1 MDPKHLEHARLV
13 PVDAITVLNPR
24 ERNPKIFEEITSNI
38 KAIGL
43 KRPITVA
50 ERNDPAD
57 GGTHYELVCG
67 QGRLEAFK
75 ALGQSEIPAIVI
87 SASREDCLVMSLVEN
102 IARRQHHSLDLLRDV
117 KRLKEN
123 GYSIPDIASKTQLS
137 KKYVSG
143 VIKLLEEGEHRLLRA
158 TESGK
163 IPISIAVEIAEADDV
178 GVQAVLRKAYE
189 DGHLRGARLI
199 AARRLVEARRVHG
212 KGRGRSPR
220 PKSQTMS
227 VEALLRTYQN
237 DVERKRNL
245 IRKADAIQNEISFL
259 SQSFKTLLADA
270 NFVNLLRAEGLTDV
284 PQVIADKIARAG
296 GAHI

>member
-1 MDPKHLEHARLV
+1 MEPQQLEQAKLV

-24 ERNPKIFEEITSNI
+24 ERNPKVFEEITNNI

-50 ERNDPAD
+50 VRKDPAD

-67 QGRLEAFK
+67 QGRLEAFRE
-75 ALGQSEIPAIVI
+75 LGQSEIPAIVI

-123 GYSIPDIASKTQLS
+123 GYSIPEIASKTQLS

-143 VIKLLEEGEHRLLRA
+143 VIKLIESNEHRLLRA

-163 IPISIAVEIAEADDV
+163 TPISIAVEIAEADDV

-212 KGRGRSPR
+212 KGRGRSPK

-259 SQSFKTLLADA
+259 SQSLKTLLADA

-284 PQVIADKIARAG
+284 PQVIADKIARAE
-296 GAHI
+296 GAYT

>member
-1 MDPKHLEHARLV
+1 MEPKQLEQARLV

-24 ERNPKIFEEITSNI
+24 ERNPKIFEEITRNI
-38 KAIGL
+38 GAIGL

-50 ERNDPAD
+50 VRDKLAD
-57 GGTHYELVCG
+57 GGTDYELVCG

-87 SASREDCLVMSLVEN
+87 NASREDCLVMSLVEN
-102 IARRQHHSLDLLRDV
+102 LARRQHHSLDLLRDV
-117 KRLKEN
+117 KRLKEK
-123 GYSIPDIASKTQLS
+123 GYSIPEIANKTGLS

-143 VIKLLEEGEHRLLRA
+143 VIKLIESNEHRLPRA

-199 AARRLVEARRVHG
+199 AARRLVEARRSRFAAAPLIAFIAAKETNYG
-212 KGRGRSPR
+212 TETSGRIPC
-220 PKSQTMS
+220 
-227 VEALLRTYQN
+227 
-237 DVERKRNL
+237 
-245 IRKADAIQNEISFL
+245 
-259 SQSFKTLLADA
+259 
-270 NFVNLLRAEGLTDV
+270 
-284 PQVIADKIARAG
+284 
-296 GAHI
+296 

>member
-1 MDPKHLEHARLV
+1 MEPQQLEQAKLV

-24 ERNPKIFEEITSNI
+24 ERNPKVFEEITNNI

-50 ERNDPAD
+50 VRNDLAD

-75 ALGQSEIPAIVI
+75 ELGQSEIPAIVI

-123 GYSIPDIASKTQLS
+123 GYSIPEIACKTQLS

-143 VIKLLEEGEHRLLRA
+143 VIKLIESNEHRLLRA

-199 AARRLVEARRVHG
+199 AARRLVEARRAHG
-212 KGRGRSPR
+212 KGRGRSPK

-259 SQSFKTLLADA
+259 SQSLKTLLADA

-284 PQVIADKIARAG
+284 PQVIADKIARAE
-296 GAHI
+296 GAHT

>member
-1 MDPKHLEHARLV
+1 MKPKQPEHATLV

-24 ERNPKIFEEITSNI
+24 ERNSKVFEEITRNI
-38 KAIGL
+38 GAIGL

-50 ERNDPAD
+50 LRDNSQDSEP
-57 GGTHYELVCG
+57 HYELVCG

-87 SASREDCLVMSLVEN
+87 NASREDCLVMSLVEN
-102 IARRQHHSLDLLRDV
+102 LARRQHHSLDLLRDV
-117 KRLKEN
+117 KRLKEK
-123 GYSIPDIASKTQLS
+123 GYSIAEIANKTQLS

-143 VIKLLEEGEHRLLRA
+143 VIKLIESNEHRLLRA

-189 DGHLRGARLI
+189 DSHLRGARLI

-212 KGRGRSPR
+212 KGRGRSSKQKP
-220 PKSQTMS
+220 QTMS

-245 IRKADAIQNEISFL
+245 IRKTDAIQNEISFL
-259 SQSFKTLLADA
+259 SQSLKILLADA
-270 NFVNLLRAEGLTDV
+270 NFVNLLRAEGLSDI
-284 PQVIADKIARAG
+284 PQFIADKIARSDG
-296 GAHI
+296 VQV

>member
-1 MDPKHLEHARLV
+1 
-13 PVDAITVLNPR
+13 
-24 ERNPKIFEEITSNI
+24 
-38 KAIGL
+38 
-43 KRPITVA
+43 
-50 ERNDPAD
+50 
-57 GGTHYELVCG
+57 
-67 QGRLEAFK
+67 
-75 ALGQSEIPAIVI
+75 
-87 SASREDCLVMSLVEN
+87 MSLVEN

-143 VIKLLEEGEHRLLRA
+143 VIKLIEEGEHRLLRA

-284 PQVIADKIARAG
+284 PQVIADKIARAE
-296 GAHI
+296 GAHT

>member
-1 MDPKHLEHARLV
+1 MDPKQPDQAKLV
-13 PVDAITVLNPR
+13 PIDAITVLNPR
-24 ERNPKIFEEITSNI
+24 DRNPKVFEEITNNI

-50 ERNDPAD
+50 VRGNPAD
-57 GGTHYELVCG
+57 GGPHYELVCG

-75 ALGQSEIPAIVI
+75 ALGQSEIPAIVVH
-87 SASREDCLVMSLVEN
+87 ASQEDCLVMSLVEN
-102 IARRQHHSLDLLRDV
+102 LARRQHHSLDLLRDV
-117 KRLKEN
+117 KRLQET
-123 GYSIPDIASKTQLS
+123 GYSVPEIATKTQLS
-137 KKYVSG
+137 RKYVSG
-143 VIKLLEEGEHRLLRA
+143 VIKLIESNEHRLLRA

-178 GVQAVLRKAYE
+178 GVQSVLRKAYE

-199 AARRLVEARRVHG
+199 AAKRLAEARRVHG
-212 KGRGRSPR
+212 KGRGRSPKQK
-220 PKSQTMS
+220 PQSLS

-259 SQSFKTLLADA
+259 SQSLKTLFADA
-270 NFVNLLRAEGLTDV
+270 GFVNLLRSEGLTEI
-284 PQVIADKIARAG
+284 PQIIADKIAREEEARR
-296 GAHI
+296 